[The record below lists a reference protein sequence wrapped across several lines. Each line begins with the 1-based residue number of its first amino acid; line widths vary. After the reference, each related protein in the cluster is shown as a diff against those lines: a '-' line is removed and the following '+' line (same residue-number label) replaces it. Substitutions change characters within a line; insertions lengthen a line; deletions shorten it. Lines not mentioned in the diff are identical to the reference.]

1 MKTLSVE
8 LLNEKF
14 GTNETG
20 EEIGYG
26 EKAVRF
32 REVECESLE
41 DFHINAEIGQC
52 WTDENGVTYFK
63 IRNSYDDAEAFI
75 INENGA
81 LETL

>member
-1 MKTLSVE
+1 MKALSVE

-26 EKAVRF
+26 EKGVRF
-32 REVECESLE
+32 REVECDNFE

-52 WTDENGVTYFK
+52 WTDANKVTYFK
-63 IRNSYDDAEAFI
+63 IRNNYGDAEAFI
-75 INENGA
+75 IDKNG
-81 LETL
+81 EIEIV